1 MTNLQNFNNKS
12 FQRTVK
18 RVRQVMPYLAV
29 SLLFVVY
36 AVSAITEGVFLSALM
51 ENVKA
56 GAWLSYSIAVAIQAT
71 RALLVF
77 FPQLNPNRPTFGYQ
91 GETIAII
98 MGLIAIG
105 SILGLVNAMGLQ
117 TPVAVSLSILMLAG
131 IGVEVY
137 FLREIRYATEL
148 ELYENRAH
156 WQNLKDYHQAKEE
169 FRSFLDQLKDFQYQG
184 NSQQSNSDTSP
195 TTQSKRISRD
205 FINKL
210 VLGGLSN
217 EQMTK
222 IWKFIEAGISED
234 QILEFIAENNK
245 VNAPQLDKE
254 AYNEGK
260 PLSETDI
267 YDLYRKH
274 KSGKLPYDLKFT
286 EEQTSQIR
294 NVAESYGID
303 VSKILPGSD
312 PLDFSVNGNKKHV

>member
-91 GETIAII
+91 GEAIAIV
-98 MGLIAIG
+98 MGLLAIG

-131 IGVEVY
+131 IGVEVF
-137 FLREIRYATEL
+137 FLKEIRYATEL
-148 ELYENRAH
+148 ELYANREH
-156 WQNLKDYHQAKEE
+156 WQNLLDYHEAKEE
-169 FRSFLDQLKDFQYQG
+169 FRNFLDALKDRQFE
-184 NSQQSNSDTSP
+184 NASTDQQQAPSP
-195 TTQSKRISRD
+195 AKD
-205 FINKL
+205 H
-210 VLGGLSN
+210 
-217 EQMTK
+217 
-222 IWKFIEAGISED
+222 
-234 QILEFIAENNK
+234 K
-245 VNAPQLDKE
+245 VKE
-254 AYNEGK
+254 
-260 PLSETDI
+260 ETD
-267 YDLYRKH
+267 
-274 KSGKLPYDLKFT
+274 
-286 EEQTSQIR
+286 
-294 NVAESYGID
+294 
-303 VSKILPGSD
+303 
-312 PLDFSVNGNKKHV
+312 PLEFSVNGNGKHA